1 MAIVGAISE
10 MSATRLSVWFAA
22 VLFVATTLVD
32 SQVTWTPI
40 YVGTYSE
47 YPFPSCF
54 RPSLTFHQS
63 RVYRKSRLMKLDG
76 SFFIARCTLSIT
88 GEGEKEEKS
97 KIDFISIRN

>member
-1 MAIVGAISE
+1 MGEDDIKAEDWLKTWEMAIVGAVSE

-47 YPFPSCF
+47 YLFPFF
-54 RPSLTFHQS
+54 L
-63 RVYRKSRLMKLDG
+63 
-76 SFFIARCTLSIT
+76 
-88 GEGEKEEKS
+88 
-97 KIDFISIRN
+97 